1 MAGVVVQTRNPL
13 APWRDREV
21 TRVSE
26 EVTIADWLEE
36 NGVQFHAPTV
46 CIKNGEAIMRDDWR
60 RHTIAHGDI
69 VAFVEMPRG
78 GGRGGS
84 GVLQIL
90 MMVVVIV
97 ASVFTGGAVGMAYGT
112 TYGAL
117 AGSLVMA
124 AGNMLISMLVQ
135 PSNGLSNLQNNQLAA
150 PSPTY
155 SVQAQGN
162 SARLGSSIPVIYGL
176 HRVYPDFAA
185 QPYTEYANN
194 EQYLYQLLVIG
205 QGEYDIVDMRIED
218 SPISSFEEISYT
230 VYGPNQD
237 VTAFPTRVEVSNEV
251 SGQELFTNNP
261 IGHFFANAAGTEIN
275 KLGIDIVAPAGMY
288 YANDTG
294 TLDPRAASFI
304 VEAARWN
311 DATESLEPWLTV
323 LSQTI
328 SGASNT
334 AIRKTFKIDLTP
346 GRYAVRVTRTNA
358 KDESGRS
365 GNSILWAAM
374 RGYIPGEQNYGGV
387 TLLAMTARAT
397 NNLSQTSS
405 RRINCKV
412 QRKLKTWHPDTG
424 WSASAVAT
432 RSIVW
437 ALADLAKAPYGL
449 KLADSRIDLQGM
461 YEQEQYYQTRN
472 AGFAAG
478 AGDYCDIVFD
488 NKVSAWDAMYNI
500 AQVGRAL
507 PILQGAMLRVV
518 RDSPQSIATAMF
530 NSRNIVKGS
539 FSINYMMPGEQTA
552 DAIMVEWIDKDTLL
566 PKETLCK
573 LPGSTEANPARVKM
587 QGISHQAQAWRE
599 GMMLAAV
606 NRYRRKQITF
616 QTELEGHIPTV
627 GDLIAVSHPMPN
639 WGTSGEL
646 VAISGT
652 DLTLSEP
659 VEFQPSGTH
668 YIGLRKPNGALAGP
682 YVCTA
687 HISGDPHK
695 VTLSA
700 ALDWT
705 PTVSND
711 REHTYFAFGPAGE
724 MCMLA
729 RVLPPIRPRGAN
741 LVELTCVN
749 EHAAVHDA
757 DSGSVPALPAPWQL
771 PKKITKPVVARLD
784 VSQAGTAANPI
795 LLLSWAPAP
804 NAEHYLVQTSGNNAD
819 WLDHPDTTSTSC
831 SVAVEPGPI
840 WVRVAGVGLARGP
853 WATWNGTTGII
864 PPPGDVTGL
873 ASVEAFT
880 GSRAAIKWNPVNRA
894 DYYKIE
900 VWAAGVLRR
909 SSTQTATAYAYTA
922 EDVLRDGGPWRGLTF
937 KVWAGNA
944 QGESLASADIPLT
957 NPQEGALSGINV
969 YAGIKSAVIT
979 YARPSATDHG
989 GVLVHMDTTS
999 GFAPSGIVPGS
1010 GNCVYSGNDAT
1021 ITVPGLA
1028 EGTTYYFRLA
1038 GFDSFGKDSLTYS
1051 GEYSAT
1057 ISSANMPTPEEL
1069 KNGLQTALNTA
1080 VTPLV
1085 FDADAFAI
1093 RLAGG
1098 NKIPF
1103 LVGVIEGEPAILL
1116 DADVAVTGS
1125 LSASQIRTGRI
1136 AATENLVIGS
1146 GNAVVNGDGSIIV
1159 YNGPDTESNRDYA
1172 LFSSGELS
1180 YQRWR
1185 DGAYHEYKAL
1195 KRCEHGTAD
1204 SGDTVELPGYW
1215 ETRPIIIPA
1224 AAGLGSYRAEH
1235 GSQSQT
1241 WDIRATNLHEYP
1253 AGSGKWRFDAIAE
1266 LVFADSSG
1274 NTMVAAASGDIA
1286 VNTWTSGEVNLPA
1299 NTIAVTATAQ
1309 FRSVRGNGVSSHGY
1323 YYRTVAWTVQ
1333 GFNGIGWVDIDSKTR
1348 NIAAAE
1354 HGQQITDTLDA
1365 TIAAG
1370 ITKIRLAFVASDT
1383 DGNIYTIP
1391 PHSDVYDFSTATV
1404 ASNGASA
1411 VAYGFAANV
1420 DTGLVPL
1427 NGPSY
1432 SPPSG
1437 KEIYKINY
1445 SVTRLHVASSGYM
1458 GLSNGLVYGG
1468 GSLLFAETLYP
1479 VENTVQSP
1487 ESGAYATLT
1496 SGDIN
1501 TDTYSAT
1508 FWAARITG
1516 TAIEASMHIADMSA
1530 VVHLKELQKNSA
1542 TPSNAFAFQSYAWSV
1557 SGSSAIT
1564 TGTLSWTAIGD

>member
-13 APWRDREV
+13 APWRDREI

-46 CIKNGEAIMRDDWR
+46 CIKNGEAILRDDWR

-97 ASVFTGGAVGMAYGT
+97 ASVFTGGAVGYAYGA

-135 PSNGLSNLQNNQLAA
+135 PTNGLSNLQHNQLAA

-162 SARLGSSIPVIYGL
+162 AARLGSSIPVIYGL

-194 EQYLYQLLVIG
+194 EQYLYQLFCIG

-218 SPISSFEEISYT
+218 SPISSFEEITYT
-230 VYGPNQD
+230 VYGPNQT
-237 VTAFPTRVEVSNEV
+237 VTAFPTRVEVSGEV
-251 SGQELFTNNP
+251 AGQELLTGTL
-261 IGHFFANAAGTEIN
+261 IGYFFANAEDTEIN
-275 KLGIDIVAPAGMY
+275 AIGIDIVAPNGMY

-294 TLDPRAASFI
+294 GLDPRSATFQVEAAKWNETTATLDPFL
-304 VEAARWN
+304 V
-311 DATESLEPWLTV
+311 V
-323 LSQTI
+323 LSETI
-328 SGASNT
+328 SGASPT
-334 AIRKTFKIDLTP
+334 AIRKTYKIAVDL
-346 GRYAVRVTRTNA
+346 GRYAVRVKRTNA
-358 KDESGRS
+358 ADGSGRS

-424 WSASAVAT
+424 WSAATVAT

-437 ALADLAKAPYGL
+437 ALADMAKAQYGL

-461 YEQEQYYQTRN
+461 YELEQYYQTRN

-687 HISGDPHK
+687 HSSGDPHK

-705 PTVSND
+705 PTVSDD

-749 EHAAVHDA
+749 EHPAVHDA
-757 DSGSVPALPAPWQL
+757 DSGSVPALPTPWQL

-853 WATWNGTTGII
+853 WATWNGTTGLI
-864 PPPGDVTGL
+864 PPPGDVAGL

-880 GSRAAIKWNPVNRA
+880 GSRATIKWNPVNRA

-944 QGESLASADIPLT
+944 QGESLASADMTLT

-979 YARPSATDHG
+979 YAKPSTTDHG

-999 GFAPSGIVPGS
+999 GFTPSGIVPGS
-1010 GNCVYSGNDAT
+1010 GNCVYSGNDDT

-1057 ISSANMPTPEEL
+1057 ISSANMPTPAEL
-1069 KNGLQTALNTA
+1069 KNGLQTALDEA
-1080 VTPLV
+1080 ATPLV
-1085 FDADAFAI
+1085 FNADVFAI
-1093 RLAGG
+1093 KLGG
-1098 NKIPF
+1098 TDKTPF
-1103 LVGVIEGEPAILL
+1103 IIGSIGGSPAILL
-1116 DADVAVTGS
+1116 DADVGITGS
-1125 LSASQIRTGRI
+1125 LTADRIKGGRI
-1136 AATENLVIGS
+1136 AATEDIIIGD
-1146 GNAVVNGDGSIIV
+1146 GNARINGDGSILV
-1159 YNGPDTESNRDYA
+1159 YDGADTLANRDFA
-1172 LFSSGELS
+1172 LLTGGRLTFH
-1180 YQRWR
+1180 RWR
-1185 DGAYHEYKAL
+1185 DGAYREYKAV
-1195 KRCEHGTAD
+1195 KRVEDGQAD

-1215 ETRPIIIPA
+1215 EAQPKLIVSPA
-1224 AAGLGSYRAEH
+1224 SLRGYDATQAS
-1235 GSQSQT
+1235 SSQT
-1241 WDIRATNLHEYP
+1241 WTIRADNLHEYP
-1253 AGSGKWRFDAIAE
+1253 VGSGKWRFDAVAE
-1266 LVFADSSG
+1266 LNYADSAG
-1274 NTMVAAASGDIA
+1274 NSTVASASGALSTD
-1286 VNTWTSGEVNLPA
+1286 TWTSGESTLPA
-1299 NTIAVTATAQ
+1299 STASITATAK
-1309 FRSVRGNGVSSHGY
+1309 FSSIKGDGLSSHDY
-1323 YYRTVAWTVQ
+1323 YYRTVTWKIQ
-1333 GFNGIGWVDIDSKTR
+1333 GYNGIGWVDLATKSRDIS
-1348 NIAAAE
+1348 AAE
-1354 HGQQITDTLDA
+1354 HGALI
-1365 TIAAG
+1365 
-1370 ITKIRLAFVASDT
+1370 SDT
-1383 DGNIYTIP
+1383 NAATTTGYSKVRLWFSAANTDGSKYNRGANEYNRQEQ
-1391 PHSDVYDFSTATV
+1391 TV
-1404 ASNGASA
+1404 PTNGATASA
-1411 VAYGFAANV
+1411 QKSYFGSINTSPAN
-1420 DTGLVPL
+1420 LA
-1427 NGPSY
+1427 GPSY
-1432 SPPSG
+1432 SAPSG
-1437 KEIYKINY
+1437 WEIEYVNY
-1445 SVTRLHVASSGYM
+1445 SVQWVHSQTLGMRASHAYSNGGYIDHSFAYQTYNQTTGTLYTSTGNVATTSYNPNFWTANIDVSGAQPYWDASLT
-1458 GLSNGLVYGG
+1458 LSNPSAIVGLRQ
-1468 GSLLFAETLYP
+1468 L
-1479 VENTVQSP
+1479 
-1487 ESGAYATLT
+1487 
-1496 SGDIN
+1496 
-1501 TDTYSAT
+1501 
-1508 FWAARITG
+1508 
-1516 TAIEASMHIADMSA
+1516 IA
-1530 VVHLKELQKNSA
+1530 NSA
-1542 TPSNAFAFQSYAWSV
+1542 TSNNAFTFQSYAWNIT
-1557 SGSSAIT
+1557 GSSAIA
-1564 TGTLSWTAIGD
+1564 TGSLNWTVTGD